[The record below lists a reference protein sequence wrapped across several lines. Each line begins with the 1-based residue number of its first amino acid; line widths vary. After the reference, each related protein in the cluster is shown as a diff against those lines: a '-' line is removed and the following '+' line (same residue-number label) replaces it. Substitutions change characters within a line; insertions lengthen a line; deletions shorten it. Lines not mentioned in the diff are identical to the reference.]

1 MLQLKVIEEQLY
13 LLFNQIAESYWFL
26 HQQHRSA
33 FTQELDLRPYAE
45 KF

>member
-1 MLQLKVIEEQLY
+1 MLLLTSEEQ
-13 LLFNQIAESYWFL
+13 IADSYWHL
-26 HQQHRSA
+26 HTQHRSA

>member
-1 MLQLKVIEEQLY
+1 MIQEQPY
-13 LLFNQIAESYWFL
+13 LLFKQIAESYWFL
-26 HQQHRSA
+26 HEQHRSA

>member
-1 MLQLKVIEEQLY
+1 MAFV
-13 LLFNQIAESYWFL
+13 LLADDAQIAESYWHL
-26 HQQHRSA
+26 HAQHRSA